1 VNRQDK
7 TSETVGT
14 LPKGGMAEMTKVLV
28 VDDNQPA
35 RAVLAMALSDM
46 GLAVSEATS
55 GEEALA
61 KARVEIPD
69 LILLDVEMP
78 GMDGFEVLRKLKE
91 SPVTRSTPVVMST
104 GFQVVEGEARAME
117 LGSIHYLTKPWSLDI
132 LEATVRVAI
141 REGLDREE
149 QEDEESNVKDQVIK
163 TGGKLSILEAKMDG
177 GVPLNTVTLIE
188 GAPTTGKSVLCQH
201 LTFGALAEGH
211 DTAYFTSEHTPEGLV
226 AQMESIGL
234 DVSENRPDK
243 LQIYRL
249 PERAAG
255 DSSKALLSLVQC
267 FRRLPPECD
276 FIVGDA
282 ITALAASC
290 PEGAVIEF
298 FTSCRRLCAQGIT
311 VVLSVDSYAF
321 SSEMFI
327 RLGTLCDSYLRLRS
341 EKVKEKALRTLEVCK
356 INTTD
361 LSRDNMISFVV
372 EPSVGIHIIPY
383 SKTRA

>member
-1 VNRQDK
+1 
-7 TSETVGT
+7 
-14 LPKGGMAEMTKVLV
+14 MTRVLV
-28 VDDNQPA
+28 VDDDHA
-35 RAVLAMALSDM
+35 VRAALAITLSDM
-46 GLAVSEATS
+46 GLAVSEAIA
-55 GEEALA
+55 GDEALT
-61 KARVEIPD
+61 KARAESPD
-69 LILLDVEMP
+69 VILLDVQMP

-104 GFQVVEGEARAME
+104 GFQVVEGEARSME
-117 LGSIHYLTKPWSLDI
+117 LGSIHYLAKPWNIDI

-141 REGLDREE
+141 REGSARAE
-149 QEDEESNVKDQVIK
+149 QEDEESDVKDQVIK

-188 GAPTTGKSVLCQH
+188 GASTTGKSVLCQH
-201 LTFGALAEGH
+201 LTFGALADGH

-234 DVSENRPDK
+234 DVSEHLPDK

-249 PERAAG
+249 PEREAG
-255 DSSKALLSLVQC
+255 DSPESLLYLVQC
-267 FRRLPPECD
+267 FRQLPPECD
-276 FIVGDA
+276 FIVVDA
-282 ITALAASC
+282 ITALAAPC

-298 FTSCRRLCAQGIT
+298 FTSCRRLCAQGKT

-321 SSEMFI
+321 GSEMFAP
-327 RLGTLCDSYLRLRS
+327 LGTLCDSYLRLRS

-372 EPSVGIHIIPY
+372 EPGVGIHIIPF
-383 SKTRA
+383 SKTRG